1 MYKCLSA
8 ASLLTSLLFCVFF
21 PPSSASS
28 NIPEQSDVAWQRPN
42 SSSFLP
48 TGLHRWQHGY
58 GVLPFGSERQ
68 RQPTRQR
75 GMDAAARRR
84 LLWPSGD
91 CRVRRSRV
99 SAVDTFFF
107 PPHFVDT
114 RMQKCG
120 ARVFVQ
126 GTMLSI
132 VCLFVCSPTR

>member
-8 ASLLTSLLFCVFF
+8 ASLLTSLLFFCFFF
-21 PPSSASS
+21 PSLASS

-42 SSSFLP
+42 SSSSFLP

-99 SAVDTFFF
+99 SAVDTFF
-107 PPHFVDT
+107 PPSF
-114 RMQKCG
+114 CG
-120 ARVFVQ
+120 HQNAKMRCQSICAR
-126 GTMLSI
+126 TMLSI
-132 VCLFVCSPTR
+132 VCLLVCSPTR

>member
-8 ASLLTSLLFCVFF
+8 DSLLTSLLFFGFF
-21 PPSSASS
+21 FLSSVSS

-42 SSSFLP
+42 SSSSFLP

-99 SAVDTFFF
+99 SAVDTFF

-126 GTMLSI
+126 NNAKHCLS
-132 VCLFVCSPTR
+132 VCLQSN